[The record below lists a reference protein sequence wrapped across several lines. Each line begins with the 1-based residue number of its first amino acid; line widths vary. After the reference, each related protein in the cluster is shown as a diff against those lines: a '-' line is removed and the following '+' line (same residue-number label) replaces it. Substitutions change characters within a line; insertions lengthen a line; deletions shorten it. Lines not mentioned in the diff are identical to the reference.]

1 MSEGATK
8 IFNAL
13 LSNDNDAAKEAFD
26 SAIADKVQS
35 VMDVKKVKMT
45 SDIFNNGVVKETEQ
59 EAES

>member
-45 SDIFNNGVVKETEQ
+45 GDIFNNGVVKETEQ

>member
-35 VMDVKKVKMT
+35 VMDIKKVKMT
-45 SDIFNNGVVKETEQ
+45 GDIFNNGVVKETEQ

>member
-45 SDIFNNGVVKETEQ
+45 GDIFNNGVVK
-59 EAES
+59 

>member
-35 VMDVKKVKMT
+35 VMDIKKVKMT

>member
-35 VMDVKKVKMT
+35 VMDIKKVKMT
-45 SDIFNNGVVKETEQ
+45 GDIFNNGVVKETEQ
-59 EAES
+59 EAKS